1 MRLVSRLLLGML
13 TALLPTALA
22 ADNRPSRRIIN
33 ALLATCL
40 GRRLSLLCICDNSEN
55 DRDV

>member
-22 ADNRPSRRIIN
+22 ADNRPSRQIIN

-40 GRRLSLLCICDNSEN
+40 GRR
-55 DRDV
+55 